1 MINLVERN
9 FQQVQNR
16 QRWLAVIQHTGTLG
30 AILALLYLL
39 LGAAMLKGW
48 IEEPAPTRW
57 VVFLVACLATIV
69 WAGFTAVVVHL
80 NSERRWL
87 ASTLEQGHPELLD
100 RVNTLVA
107 LEDDRGKRAIAPFYR
122 CILNQAQSVL
132 LRRSLVI
139 SLSARR
145 ALLHLGVCILA
156 IEAAVWFYQR
166 YDPWQ
171 RLQETYAARHPAP
184 TSTAT
189 NQPADSQTLELA
201 APAKTNQ
208 VDRPWGEVRITE
220 PGRDLEATKVEV
232 VPLQIEAAASQD
244 LAQVAWLFSVNGS
257 PEKRQ
262 ELPPSQEP
270 RYAVYHPTLFL
281 DELKL
286 SDWDVVSYYA
296 EASTRNSNS
305 FASEIY
311 FLEVHPFREDLPK
324 MADGLTS
331 STPPWLGELASL
343 INQQQQVIRQTHQL
357 LQQPPGSFEKLNQD
371 RNQIA
376 HNEADLA
383 KAVAHLK
390 AQMAI
395 ALENESLAET
405 SEHLSKAAA
414 AVKNASE
421 LVRYSGISDGL
432 KQEKTGL
439 AELVAARRKSQALAG
454 IPPPELA
461 GHEDNPASTARNR
474 TLLKDISEFRN
485 EEKAVQDFLQKLTQQ
500 QKTLALRSAP
510 RMVSTNSQNLSREE
524 GNIRQSLADFQG
536 QHPAIFKPAEKE
548 LEAADRSL
556 EQCTQAL
563 AKKAPT
569 ALSQAN
575 AATGDLDKLS
585 NAIQQH
591 SQSQRLADAYRLEK
605 MLEQQAARFGQCRNS
620 GAPGSPSQSEM
631 RQAAASTRETLNQLQ
646 QLAGQQPLSEAFGP
660 PLREAL
666 GEKPRAALEEK
677 LSQVEKAVSPGA
689 RQEPAG
695 QVQQGLLKVCEAF
708 EQSLPKAMRIAKDAA
723 QSQPSQADGL
733 QQGLAQLGSL
743 LRQLESQ
750 RPVSPEDRE
759 KQRREA
765 YFNLQNALRAL
776 APAQPTAVVL
786 SRELDQDLK
795 SGEKAFDAEVL
806 KRLMAALEKFN
817 RELRAEPENRAVKPE
832 VTGLEAGR
840 MPAAY
845 RGRVEKYFQ
854 KLSEK

>member
-9 FQQVQNR
+9 FEQVQNR
-16 QRWLAVIQHTGTLG
+16 QRWLAVIQHTSTLG

-69 WAGFTAVVVHL
+69 WAGITVVVVHL

-107 LEDDRGKRAIAPFYR
+107 LEDDRGKQAIAPFYR

-132 LRRSLVI
+132 LRRPPVI

-184 TSTAT
+184 NSTT
-189 NQPADSQTLELA
+189 NQPAGSQTLELA

-220 PGRDLEATKVEV
+220 PGRDLEVTKVEV
-232 VPLQIEAAASQD
+232 VPLQIEAAANQE
-244 LAQVAWLFSVNGS
+244 LAQVAWLLSVNGG

-262 ELPPSQEP
+262 ALPPSQEP

-305 FASEIY
+305 FVSEIY
-311 FLEVHPFREDLPK
+311 FLQVHPFREDLPK
-324 MADGLTS
+324 LADGQTR

-357 LQQPPGSFEKLNQD
+357 LQPPSGSSETLNQN

-376 HNEADLA
+376 NTEADLA
-383 KAVAHLK
+383 KAMAHLK

-395 ALENESLAET
+395 AMENESFVET
-405 SEHLSKAAA
+405 SEHLSKAGA

-421 LVRYSGISDGL
+421 LVRYSEISDGL

-454 IPPPELA
+454 KPPPELA
-461 GHEDNPASTARNR
+461 GQEDNPASTARNR

-524 GNIRQSLADFQG
+524 GKIRQSLADFQG

-556 EQCTQAL
+556 EQGTQAL

-569 ALSQAN
+569 AQSQAN
-575 AATGDLDKLS
+575 AATGDLEKLS

-591 SQSQRLADAYRLEK
+591 SESQRLADAYRLEK
-605 MLEQQAARFGQCRNS
+605 MLEQQAVRFGQCRNS

-631 RQAAASTRETLNQLQ
+631 RQAAANTRDTLNQLQ

-695 QVQQGLLKVCEAF
+695 QVQQALLKVCAAF
-708 EQSLPKAMRIAKDAA
+708 EQSLPKAMRIARDAA

-786 SRELDQDLK
+786 SQELDQDLK
-795 SGEKAFDAEVL
+795 PGEKAFDAEVL

-817 RELRAEPENRAVKPE
+817 NELHAEPENRAVKPE
-832 VTGLEAGR
+832 VTGLASGR
-840 MPAAY
+840 LSAAY
-845 RGRVEKYFQ
+845 RDRVEKYFQ